1 MEKKLISICI
11 LSYNHKNF
19 VENCIGRILE
29 QKYINTEIIVLDD
42 GSNDGTQEYIINKL
56 NKLPQKKSKFI
67 SQENTGNVPMNMNR
81 LLQNANGEFIYVTS
95 MDDMLCDSL
104 SLQKMAALISKNENI
119 QFCSSDRSRIIDDKN
134 QHVGEEIKSLF
145 YGKKSHEITVEQLF
159 KSEIEDAG
167 SFFVQ
172 GSLYRKS
179 IIEKVGGWDEDM
191 LGDDIVIRTKI
202 YQYMMLNPGMKFE
215 IINDYIFDYRHHE
228 KNLHKNVERQLETVY
243 QVNKRFAPN
252 LRCKQIYPWSMHGIT
267 KYLQKVDF
275 LINHDANKINQI
287 NIINDVIDHYEILR
301 SDLIKKTQNKD
312 LMVARECIHNAGC
325 SPWVKFFFSIKIF
338 LRFICDRKSFF
349 KTRIFKRIKSD
360 IVWWCKNW
368 RRRFSPLV

>member
-1 MEKKLISICI
+1 MKEKLISICI

-42 GSNDGTQEYIINKL
+42 GSNDGTQEYIINNL
-56 NKLPQKKSKFI
+56 NKLTQKKSNFI
-67 SQENTGNVPMNMNR
+67 SQENTGNVPMNMNK

-119 QFCSSDRSRIIDDKN
+119 QFCSSDRSRIIDDQN
-134 QHVGEEIKSLF
+134 QHIGEEVKSIF

-179 IIEKVGGWDEDM
+179 ILEAVGGWDEDM

-202 YQYMMLNPGMKFE
+202 YRYMMLNPSMKFE

-228 KNLHKNVERQLETVY
+228 TNLHKNVERQLETVF
-243 QVNKRFAPN
+243 QVQGRYGNN
-252 LRCKQIYPWSMHGIT
+252 LKCNQIYPWTMHGI
-267 KYLQKVDF
+267 KQYFQKIQY
-275 LINHDANKINQI
+275 LINHDANKDHRVKMITEVLDEYIPIYLKYINNYKQTI
-287 NIINDVIDHYEILR
+287 DLVAKKSDNSAYEEIARLQAIIN
-301 SDLIKKTQNKD
+301 SMTN
-312 LMVARECIHNAGC
+312 
-325 SPWVKFFFSIKIF
+325 SKI
-338 LRFICDRKSFF
+338 
-349 KTRIFKRIKSD
+349 
-360 IVWWCKNW
+360 W
-368 RRRFSPLV
+368 RFSLPIRLIDKSLKFLLRKIL